1 MLERKAGYVSIVI
14 VSKDVSSILPRFLND
29 VNTSQASRSLYK
41 LSHLDK
47 KKINFNVTLFDLKC
61 L

>member
-47 KKINFNVTLFDLKC
+47 KKRLILM
-61 L
+61 